1 MPPKANSATKSSNS
15 VTSKSS
21 DGSSASA
28 AKFTETGL
36 QTPIQFV
43 KGVGPKLGAIFRS
56 RGVET
61 VRDLLYFFPREY
73 EDRQKLKRISE
84 VPAGEK
90 ATVALEIISTKRI
103 PVRFGKSKFI
113 LETRCKDSSGTL
125 SLKWFHV
132 FQGLE
137 QKLKPGAQ
145 ILATGVIKE
154 YRGLKEIIHPDIS
167 WSTTASTEAIETQVT
182 QHVGRTVPIY
192 TEIEGVSTKLLRT
205 VLWNAL
211 DRYIDDVR
219 EDLPPYLLEKYSLPA
234 LKAAIYELHFP
245 SDKTSLQEL
254 SDFATQAHQR
264 LIYEEFLKF
273 QFMVL
278 KNRSERQHKKA
289 LPIDLIKAKSVIDE
303 IIPTLPFA
311 LTGDQK
317 KAISDILSDL
327 EKPHPMN
334 RLIQGDVGSG
344 KTIVSLLTAAG
355 ILSSG
360 YQAALMAPT
369 EILAEQHFKNAKL
382 CMKDRYAVF
391 LLTGKTS
398 AKEKKAIIAA
408 LQTGAPTLVIGTH
421 ALIEDPVKFK
431 NLALIMIDEQHR
443 FGVEQRRALRQKSE
457 IPPHLLILTATP
469 IPRTLALTAY
479 GELQNT
485 QIKEMPPGRKPVIT
499 RVITQNQRASAF
511 AQIREELKKSRQA
524 YVVCPLVS
532 DSETEGF
539 EDLKSVETEV
549 EYLSKEV
556 FPDFKV
562 GLLHGKMKSE
572 EKNKIMDS
580 FKSGETHILVSTTV
594 IEVGVDVPNASIIV
608 IEHAE
613 RFGLSQLHQLR
624 GRVGR
629 GGYASLCLLMTGNRI
644 NEWTEKRLSIL
655 EKTTDGF
662 KIAEADLEWR
672 GPGEFLGTRQ
682 AGALPFK
689 LANLVRDQ
697 KWLELARADAEV
709 LIERDPTLMNPEHKN
724 LRQFFIREGG
734 VQLDRLKTS

>member
-1 MPPKANSATKSSNS
+1 MPPKASSATKSSNS
-15 VTSKSS
+15 ATNKTRS
-21 DGSSASA
+21 
-28 AKFTETGL
+28 TERETGL
-36 QTPIQFV
+36 ATPIQFV
-43 KGVGPKLGAIFRS
+43 KGVGPKLGSVFRS
-56 RGVET
+56 RGIET
-61 VRDLLYFFPREY
+61 VRDLLYFFPRQY
-73 EDRQKLKRISE
+73 EDRNTLKRIVDIPS
-84 VPAGEK
+84 GEK
-90 ATVALEIISTKRI
+90 GTIAVEILSTKRI

-113 LETRCKDSSGTL
+113 LEARCKDSSGL
-125 SLKWFHV
+125 ISLKWFH
-132 FQGLE
+132 FYPQLE
-137 QKLKPGAQ
+137 QKLKAGAQ
-145 ILATGVIKE
+145 ILATGQIKE
-154 YRGLKEIIHPDIS
+154 YRDQKEMVHPEVN
-167 WSTTASTEAIETQVT
+167 WSMTAATDSVAQESN
-182 QHVGRTVPIY
+182 QHFGRTVPIY
-192 TEIEGVSTKLLRT
+192 VEIEGISTRVLRT

-211 DRYIDDVR
+211 EKYLDQVE
-219 EDLPPYLLEKYSLPA
+219 EDLPLDLLKKYSLPGLSA
-234 LKAAIYELHFP
+234 SIHDLHFP
-245 SDKTSLQEL
+245 DERTELKTLT
-254 SDFATQAHQR
+254 DFATPAHQR

-278 KNRSERQHKKA
+278 KNRSEKQLRPA
-289 LPIDLIKAKSVIDE
+289 LPVDLKLAKKTIE
-303 IIPTLPFA
+303 AIIPKLPYK
-311 LTGDQK
+311 LTGDQS
-317 KAISDILSDL
+317 KALNDILDDIAR
-327 EKPHPMN
+327 PHPMN

-344 KTIVSLLTAAG
+344 KTIVSLLAAAG
-355 ILSSG
+355 IMSSG

-382 CMKDRYAVF
+382 CMGDQF
-391 LLTGKTS
+391 EILLLTGKTT
-398 AKEKKAIIAA
+398 AKEKRAIVEL
-408 LQTGAPTLVIGTH
+408 LQTGKPTLVIGTH
-421 ALIEDPVKFK
+421 ALIEKPIQFK

-443 FGVEQRRALRQKSE
+443 FGVEQRRALRAKSE

-485 QIKEMPPGRKPVIT
+485 QIKEMPPGRKPVNT

-511 AQIREELKKSRQA
+511 AQVREELMKSRQA

-539 EDLKSVETEV
+539 EDLKSVETEM
-549 EYLSKEV
+549 EYLSQEV

-562 GLLHGKMKSE
+562 ALLHGQMKSD
-572 EKNKIMDS
+572 EKNVVMNA
-580 FKSGETHILVSTTV
+580 FKAGEIHILVSTTV
-594 IEVGVDVPNASIIV
+594 IEVGVDVPNASIII

-629 GGYASLCLLMTGNRI
+629 GGHASLCLLMTGTRI
-644 NEWTEKRLSIL
+644 NEWTEKRLSIM

-697 KWLELARADAEV
+697 KWLELAREDASE
-709 LIERDPTLMNPEHKN
+709 LIEKDPTLSDPSHRN
-724 LRQFFIREGG
+724 LRQFFIREGS

>member
-1 MPPKANSATKSSNS
+1 MPPKASSATKSSNS
-15 VTSKSS
+15 ATSKLSS
-21 DGSSASA
+21 G
-28 AKFTETGL
+28 KFVESGL

-43 KGVGPKLGAIFRS
+43 KGVGPKLGSIFKS

-73 EDRQKLKRISE
+73 EDRQKLKRISD
-84 VPAGEK
+84 VIAGEK

-113 LETRCKDSSGTL
+113 LETRCKDSSGVL

-137 QKLKPGAQ
+137 VKLKTGAQ
-145 ILATGVIKE
+145 ILATGVVKE

-167 WSTTASTEAIETQVT
+167 WSTTASTEAIEPAVT
-182 QHVGRTVPIY
+182 QHIGRTIPIY

-211 DRYIDDVR
+211 DRYIDQVH
-219 EDLPPYLLEKYSLPA
+219 EDLPEELLKKYALPR
-234 LKAAIYELHFP
+234 LNSAIYELHFP
-245 SDKTSLQEL
+245 SDKTSLNEL
-254 SDFATQAHQR
+254 SEFKTLAHQR

-278 KNRSERQHKKA
+278 KNRSERQFKMALPVDQKKA
-289 LPIDLIKAKSVIDE
+289 KTIINE
-303 IIPTLPFA
+303 IIPYLPYT

-317 KAISDILSDL
+317 KAIADILGDL

-355 ILSSG
+355 ILGSG

-369 EILAEQHFKNAKL
+369 EILAEQHLKNAKICL
-382 CMKDRYAVF
+382 GGRFPVY

-398 AKEKKAIIAA
+398 AKEKKAIIADLA
-408 LQTGAPTLVIGTH
+408 TGEPALVIGTH
-421 ALIEDPVKFK
+421 ALIEDPVKFE

-443 FGVEQRRALRQKSE
+443 FGVEQRRALRQKSK
-457 IPPHLLILTATP
+457 IPSHLLILTATP

-479 GELQNT
+479 GELHNT
-485 QIKEMPPGRKPVIT
+485 QIKEMPPGRMPVNT
-499 RVITQNQRASAF
+499 RVITVNQRNSAW

-572 EKNKIMDS
+572 EKNRVMNA
-580 FKSGETHILVSTTV
+580 FKAGEIHILVSTTV
-594 IEVGVDVPNASIIV
+594 IEVGVDVPNASIII

-629 GGYASLCLLMTGNRI
+629 GSHASLCLLMTGTRV
-644 NEWTEKRLSIL
+644 NEWTEKRLSIM

-697 KWLELARADAEV
+697 KWLELARTDAEV
-709 LIERDPTLMNPEHKN
+709 LIEKDPTLSSPEHKN
-724 LRQFFIREGG
+724 LRQFFIREGS